1 MTARAFLLSLTL
13 SNFVLGVCVA
23 QPGTPPT
30 LPPPPVEV
38 IDQEVDRTIKVESDP
53 EVPGKPV
60 MHAEESPVFP
70 GGDLGLAKELK
81 RHLKYPAEVLE
92 IGLEGKVFVQYVVG
106 VDGSIGDIKVVRGVH
121 PLMDKAAV
129 DAVKHLPNYSSPA
142 KMNGKPV
149 PFQLVLPVVFQ
160 AQ

>member
-1 MTARAFLLSLTL
+1 MAYRALLLPLAL
-13 SNFVLGVCVA
+13 SGVLCGVCVA
-23 QPGTPPT
+23 QTEPPPM
-30 LPPPPVEV
+30 PPPPAEV
-38 IDQEVDRTIKVESDP
+38 GDGDIAVPVP
-53 EVPGKPV
+53 EPDVPGKPV

-81 RHLKYPAEVLE
+81 RHLKYPKEVLE
-92 IGLEGKVFVQYVVG
+92 IGLQGKVYVQYVVG

-142 KMNGKPV
+142 RMNGKPV